1 MISKERIL
9 ERTIAA
15 LDPRKDGAAIARLEA
30 ELKLISAVPSPD
42 AAPGAP
48 RDAGERGGVGRLTLA
63 DVAAYRALGAKEVHL
78 RSAKWG
84 DIFLVLEKTGGDR
97 IEFTPEEIMELSQAS
112 AVLGGE
118 IAGIT
123 KAPPMAGLEDRT
135 DKPQPTIEK
144 EVSDKKTG

>member
-9 ERTIAA
+9 ERTIAS
-15 LDPRKDGAAIARLEA
+15 LDPERDRETIARLEA

-42 AAPGAP
+42 ASPGVP
-48 RDAGERGGVGRLTLA
+48 RDAGERERVGRLTRA

-97 IEFTPEEIMELSQAS
+97 LEFTPEQIMELSQAS

-135 DKPQPTIEK
+135 DKPQPNTET